1 MAVVSEKEERAEQQ
15 TVVHVGQ
22 SDCAMLVGPL
32 EIAIVEGMRWTS
44 D

>member
-15 TVVHVGQ
+15 TVVRVGQ
-22 SDCAMLVGPL
+22 SGCAMLAGPVG
-32 EIAIVEGMRWTS
+32 IAIVAGMRWTS